1 MNALIHKAKITRST
15 GRFSDCFA
23 VTVGGKPVA
32 AINSQG
38 GTVLSG
44 GNEVVEYSAAGVDNL
59 NGWAA
64 EEIAEDFIQ
73 MDLPK
78 LTKWQVLE

>member
-1 MNALIHKAKITRST
+1 MSALIHKAKITRST
-15 GRFSDCFA
+15 GRSNECFA

-44 GNEVVEYSAAGVDNL
+44 GNEVVEYSAAGIDNL

>member
-1 MNALIHKAKITRST
+1 MNALIHKAKITRSN

-44 GNEVVEYSAAGVDNL
+44 GNEVAEYSDAGIDNL

-64 EEIAEDFIQ
+64 EEIAEDFTQ